1 MLPAFHHALCIHG
14 KYVLMSYQI
23 HQLLASPVQV
33 SLLKFSA
40 GQSDHCGIP
49 ICQQLASPIYRDTV
63 LSLLLLIASTSSR
76 YFDSSVRLDL
86 QVEELCQGYCLEPA
100 PAASKLLP
108 AARARI
114 GKHSHHKEAHVYGF
128 SAAAASYAAAINE
141 VPLFREAL
149 ILGTRISQGMYLAA
163 YKTA

>member
-1 MLPAFHHALCIHG
+1 MPKLLPRA
-14 KYVLMSYQI
+14 
-23 HQLLASPVQV
+23 
-33 SLLKFSA
+33 
-40 GQSDHCGIP
+40 
-49 ICQQLASPIYRDTV
+49 R
-63 LSLLLLIASTSSR
+63 
-76 YFDSSVRLDL
+76 
-86 QVEELCQGYCLEPA
+86 

-108 AARARI
+108 AARARLANTRI
-114 GKHSHHKEAHVYGF
+114 TKRPVYGF